1 MVGGSLIAVLVCFAG
16 PASAEQR
23 TVSEA
28 GAWRAVIADEAGR
41 RSCFVVSTPT
51 TRLPAGLKRDPGFAF
66 LTLRGRDLRA
76 GTEFSARFGFP
87 LSEAGHVLTI
97 DGADYRLLA
106 RAELAW
112 LADPADEAGVQA
124 RLRAAREARLVVR
137 SARGNA
143 TTDVYD
149 LTGLS
154 ATVDELGRQ
163 CGR

>member
-1 MVGGSLIAVLVCFAG
+1 LVAALVLIAG
-16 PASAEQR
+16 GASAEQR
-23 TVSEA
+23 TVSEN
-28 GAWRAVIADEAGR
+28 GAWRAVVADESGK

-51 TRLPAGLKRDPGFAF
+51 SRQPAGLKRDPGFAF

-87 LSEAGHVLTI
+87 LAEAGHVLSI

-106 RAELAW
+106 RGELAW
-112 LADPADEAGVQA
+112 LADPADEAAVQA
-124 RLRAAREARLVVR
+124 RFRAAREARLVVR

-149 LTGLS
+149 LTGFS
-154 ATVDELGRQ
+154 ASVDELGRQ